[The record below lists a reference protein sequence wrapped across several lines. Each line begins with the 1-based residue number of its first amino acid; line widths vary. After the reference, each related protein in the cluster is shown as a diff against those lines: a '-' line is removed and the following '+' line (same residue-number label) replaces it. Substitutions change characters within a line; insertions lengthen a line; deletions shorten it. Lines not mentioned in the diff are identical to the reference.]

1 MFFALVAIVS
11 LGWMHTVIQRMHRAQ
26 APSLAGQI
34 DRR

>member
-1 MFFALVAIVS
+1 
-11 LGWMHTVIQRMHRAQ
+11 VIQRMHSAS